1 MRKPRIWIGL
11 AVVSLAAIAALY
23 MAGGVML
30 CETSLHV
37 PRRLPPATRSGIAP
51 HWRPVEMTARDGAV
65 LKAWLLSRAIANGD
79 CVMTLHGIA
88 DSRTETAGL
97 ARLFVENHYT
107 VLMPDIRAHGES
119 GGAIATYGLLEAG
132 DVHQWV
138 DWLIASEHPRN
149 LFAMGESLGAAVL
162 LQSLAVEP
170 RFRAVVAES
179 PFANL
184 KDIAEYR
191 VARMLPV
198 PQWLAYA
205 AAKPMVWSGFLYAM
219 WKYGVDFRAV
229 RPEDAIGFSSTP
241 VLLIHGLADTI
252 RLRVTRK
259 SSPQRARTVRPCGS
273 CLAPGIRKPL
283 ERRRKNSDTECSTGC
298 PITLDSYFFSL
309 PSLRCRVPMARKCD
323 GPANAYSSLRRGTR

>member
-1 MRKPRIWIGL
+1 MLQKRRIWIGL
-11 AVVSLAAIAALY
+11 AIVSLAALAAPCA
-23 MAGGVML
+23 AGGVML

-37 PRRLPPATRSGIAP
+37 PRKLPPATPSGIAP

-65 LKAWLLSRAIANGD
+65 LKAWLLSPATANGD

-88 DSRTETAGL
+88 DSRTGTAGL

-107 VLMPDIRAHGES
+107 VLMPDSRAHGES

-138 DWLIASEHPRN
+138 DWLIASEHPRSI
-149 LFAMGESLGAAVL
+149 FAMGESLGAAVL

-198 PQWLAYA
+198 PRWLAYT
-205 AAKPMVWSGFLYAM
+205 AAKPMVWSGFLYARR
-219 WKYGVDFRAV
+219 KYGVDFRGAS
-229 RPEDAIGFSSTP
+229 PEDAIGSGSTP
-241 VLLIHGLADTI
+241 VGFLYGSRVRILSSVPVQSTLCTLSLFLRSPCHFRFHGHLL
-252 RLRVTRK
+252 
-259 SSPQRARTVRPCGS
+259 ARRQ
-273 CLAPGIRKPL
+273 
-283 ERRRKNSDTECSTGC
+283 
-298 PITLDSYFFSL
+298 
-309 PSLRCRVPMARKCD
+309 
-323 GPANAYSSLRRGTR
+323 

>member
-1 MRKPRIWIGL
+1 
-11 AVVSLAAIAALY
+11 
-23 MAGGVML
+23 
-30 CETSLHV
+30 
-37 PRRLPPATRSGIAP
+37 
-51 HWRPVEMTARDGAV
+51 
-65 LKAWLLSRAIANGD
+65 
-79 CVMTLHGIA
+79 MTLHGIA
-88 DSRTETAGL
+88 DSRTGTAGL

-149 LFAMGESLGAAVL
+149 IFAMGESLGAAVL

-205 AAKPMVWSGFLYAM
+205 AACGQDSFTRGGSMEWIS
-219 WKYGVDFRAV
+219 V
-229 RPEDAIGFSSTP
+229 RF
-241 VLLIHGLADTI
+241 VL
-252 RLRVTRK
+252 RK
-259 SSPQRARTVRPCGS
+259 QSASVPRQS
-273 CLAPGIRKPL
+273 C
-283 ERRRKNSDTECSTGC
+283 
-298 PITLDSYFFSL
+298 
-309 PSLRCRVPMARKCD
+309 
-323 GPANAYSSLRRGTR
+323 